1 MVSLSIPQTNDHM
14 KPRIT
19 VIGVGGAG
27 GNAVNNMIRA
37 NLEGV
42 EFLTANTDAQ
52 AMMQSLASRK
62 IQLGA
67 NITRGLGAGARADVG
82 RAAAEEAINEI
93 LESIQGSNM
102 VFITAGMGGGTG
114 TGAAPVIARAARE
127 HGILTVGV
135 VTKPFHFEGSLRM
148 RQAEAGI
155 EQLQDHVDTLIII
168 PNQNLFRV
176 ANESTTFADAFNMA
190 DQVLHSGVRGVT
202 DLMVMPGLINL
213 DFNDIRSVM
222 SEMGKAMM
230 GTGEAEGARR
240 AVDAAESAISNP
252 LLDDVSMKGAR
263 GVLINITGGMDMTLF
278 EVDEAANRIRDEVDP
293 EANIIFG
300 STFDQTMNGK
310 MRVSVVA
317 TGIDADMARRGNN
330 TRGMNAT
337 AQPNPFAAMT
347 AANNSGSPA
356 TSAPAAM
363 RVSSIPGGA
372 TNTTANTS
380 PFATTSSPSNT
391 NATPPSAATASAG
404 INLRPISQNTSSAF
418 GQTTVP
424 AATAR
429 STQPPATAQSGLR
442 VTSMTPSQTSA
453 TASTAPSAPTYTTAP
468 QSYGNAAL
476 QMTPAPA
483 QAAAPAPMP
492 SLTVVPQTPAPE
504 TNFAELYNEEPV
516 EATAPSPWVSIAP
529 LPNTTPAAPTAFGGT
544 SAAPQQTPTL
554 TMQSGQSG
562 QPGFLQTTPR
572 TEPMQ
577 PSLFGETE
585 APRTAT
591 AHAPETQK
599 KKGPSLFERVTGL
612 AGGRGKSSD
621 HDDDTSGRGGTSTPG
636 FMGLN
641 LGNAP
646 TAQTLNEPGFAKT
659 PSPSPQLVNQQ
670 PAKLS
675 QADEDLLEIPAFLR
689 RQAN

>member
-1 MVSLSIPQTNDHM
+1 MINLAIPQTSDQLR
-14 KPRIT
+14 PRIT

-42 EFLTANTDAQ
+42 EFLIANTDAQ
-52 AMMQSLASRK
+52 AMQQSLAQNK

-67 NITRGLGAGARADVG
+67 SITRGLGAGARADVG
-82 RAAAEEAINEI
+82 RAAAEEAMNEI
-93 LESIQGSNM
+93 MESINGSNM

-155 EQLQDHVDTLIII
+155 ESLQDHVDTLIII

-176 ANESTTFADAFNMA
+176 ANEQTTFADAFNMA

-240 AVDAAESAISNP
+240 AVEAAEAAISNP

-293 EANIIFG
+293 DANIIFG
-300 STFDQTMNGK
+300 STFDPSMNSR

-317 TGIDADMARRGNN
+317 TGIDADMARRTTNDKLRLVATNPGSNPFSAMAPGAN
-330 TRGMNAT
+330 AAT
-337 AQPNPFAAMT
+337 AA
-347 AANNSGSPA
+347 
-356 TSAPAAM
+356 SAPA
-363 RVSSIPGGA
+363 RVSSMAPPSYNNSAAANGGS
-372 TNTTANTS
+372 TGSPS
-380 PFATTSSPSNT
+380 PFAPTSSPSNSNT
-391 NATPPSAATASAG
+391 SAPTTVTASAG
-404 INLRPISQNTSSAF
+404 ITLRPMSQAPTSPF
-418 GQTTVP
+418 GQMNAP

-429 STQPPATAQSGLR
+429 TSGPAPAAQSSLR
-442 VTSMTPSQTSA
+442 VSSVGGGTYS
-453 TASTAPSAPTYTTAP
+453 APSYATAP

-476 QMTPAPA
+476 QMTPAPVPT
-483 QAAAPAPMP
+483 AAPQATPP
-492 SLTVVPQTPAPE
+492 ALSVVSRPTPAPQPQASE
-504 TNFAELYNEEPV
+504 PNFTQLYDDT
-516 EATAPSPWVSIAP
+516 ATHGGASSTPWVSVSPAP
-529 LPNTTPAAPTAFGGT
+529 ASTTT
-544 SAAPQQTPTL
+544 SL
-554 TMQSGQSG
+554 G
-562 QPGFLQTTPR
+562 QPTESAPAETATTQSAFLFS
-572 TEPMQ
+572 E
-577 PSLFGETE
+577 EE
-585 APRTAT
+585 APRARTPQPVA
-591 AHAPETQK
+591 K

-612 AGGRGKSSD
+612 AANRRPSSETED
-621 HDDDTSGRGGTSTPG
+621 ESSAGTPRAPASPS

-641 LGNAP
+641 LGNGSSAGAP
-646 TAQTLNEPGFAKT
+646 AESQRRE
-659 PSPSPQLVNQQ
+659 PQLVNQQ